1 MVYLNT
7 YYLFV
12 ENLEIFSYLQTLS
25 IPGVIFTNTV
35 KLKFLPECILIETM
49 YEDEGIKSVIK
60 KYIDEFKILKP
71 LTRKIALI

>member
-12 ENLEIFSYLQTLS
+12 ENLEIFSFLQTLS
-25 IPGVIFTNTV
+25 IPGVIFKNTV
-35 KLKFLPECILIETM
+35 KLNFLPECILIKTM

-71 LTRKIALI
+71 LTKKIAIY